1 MAALEGDIKIP
12 LVGKVPKKAAVGG
25 VAVVGVLVVVYYVR
39 KGSGSGTT
47 AAAAAAATA
56 TDQYPPDGTTGDP
69 TDPYSTDPATGQTYG
84 DEASG
89 SGGAYTA
96 GDNGGSI
103 DSGSFPWDGTTGD
116 QADPYSLDPATGS
129 TFGDEGIS
137 GGAGG
142 GSSSGGPPFSSNSA
156 WEAWAIQ
163 QLQTDDPGINQSN
176 LTSALGE
183 YLNGQ
188 PVDPAD
194 KALIFSA
201 TGAAGDPPVPGANGY
216 PPNVRTNGSTGGA
229 GATVAVPRVL
239 GDPQEDAFSA
249 IASAGLKAAGSK
261 VQPGKVLYVTK
272 QTPEAGAKVATGST
286 VTLVSSA
293 KPATAPAAAAA
304 VTVPD
309 VVGKD
314 VVTGS
319 AQLQAAGL
327 KLTPEVPAVKGK
339 VHTITGQTPK
349 AGAKAAKGS
358 TVTITY
364 KTT

>member
-1 MAALEGDIKIP
+1 MAALEGDVKIP
-12 LVGKVPKKAAVGG
+12 LVGKVPKKAAAAG

-39 KGSGSGTT
+39 KGSGTGA

-84 DEASG
+84 DETSG

-103 DSGSFPWDGTTGD
+103 DSGTYPWDGTTGD
-116 QADPYSLDPATGS
+116 EADPYSLDPATGQ
-129 TFGDEGIS
+129 TFGDEGITT
-137 GGAGG
+137 ALTAT
-142 GSSSGGPPFSSNSA
+142 GGPPFASNSA

-163 QLQTDDPGINQSN
+163 QLVTDDPGINQSN

-194 KALIFSA
+194 KALIFDA

-249 IASAGLKAAGSK
+249 IASAGLKAAGSP
-261 VQPGKVLYVTK
+261 VVPGKVIYVTK

-286 VTLVSSA
+286 VTLESSA
-293 KPATAPAAAAA
+293 KPAAAPAAAATA
-304 VTVPD
+304 TVPD

-319 AQLQAAGL
+319 AQLQAEGL
-327 KLTPEVPAVKGK
+327 KLSPEVPAVKGK

-358 TVTITY
+358 TVKITY